1 MEHINESIMRQAK
14 ARVKFKRS
22 AITYVLVNS
31 FLWLLWLIGEQHSA
45 SLIPWPVYPT
55 IGWGIGLAFQGYG
68 AYYGNKEDAVQK
80 EYDKLLRKQQ

>member
-1 MEHINESIMRQAK
+1 MEQINEAILRRAK

-31 FLWLLWLIGEQHSA
+31 FLWVLWLIGEQHYA
-45 SLIPWPVYPT
+45 SVIPWPLYPT
-55 IGWGIGLAFQGYG
+55 MGWGVGLAFQGYS

-80 EYDKLLRKQQ
+80 EYEKLLRKQQ